1 MNMEKEAQRRSALK
15 WLGRKLNPME
25 YVRYYGSE
33 AYRRVS
39 DTITD
44 IDTDMRER
52 AKEAKPDLRADLHEA
67 RMAMKNREYPKVL
80 YYSWKLID
88 ALDGIFNRLPE
99 LEQLRADII
108 SEHYQS
114 DVGGL
119 TSTQLSE
126 MQHEIGG
133 TPENL
138 SPGSVTMPSTAEFQG
153 LLRAV
158 GAPDPSITKEAL
170 ISEAGPVQWLKENIP
185 TYKQM
190 EGSLLDRIFRNKMG
204 KQKEAARAALRM
216 AEKVFNAMGGV
227 FDKLDSSRNDFSAYL
242 DAAQNYKNSLTTH
255 KQRLSSLYRENFS
268 QTIEQMLQGQEEQP
282 TEAPAE
288 PAQEPQAQP
297 EQQPEQAEQP
307 QEPAP
312 QEQQEIPDLETQPQ
326 PQEEP
331 MQEAAA
337 YVVDLVKRAKKAAHN
352 GNKGIASALLV
363 KASEICD
370 DNDAVEQSITLLR
383 AAEEVLKG

>member
-39 DTITD
+39 DTIAD
-44 IDTDMRER
+44 IDSDMRER
-52 AKEAKPDLRADLHEA
+52 AKAAKSDMRADLHEA
-67 RMAMKNREYPKVL
+67 RMAMKNREYPKVM

-88 ALDGIFNRLPE
+88 ALDGLFNRLGE

-126 MQHEIGG
+126 MQQEIGG
-133 TPENL
+133 IPENL
-138 SPGSVTMPSTAEFQG
+138 APGSVTMPSTAEFRG
-153 LLRAV
+153 LLHAV
-158 GAPDPSITKEAL
+158 GAPDPNITKEAL
-170 ISEAGPVQWLKENIP
+170 FSEAGPIQWLRENIP

-216 AEKVFNAMGGV
+216 AEKSFNAMGGV
-227 FDKLDSSRNDFSAYL
+227 FDKLDSSRGDFSAYFE
-242 DAAQNYKNSLTTH
+242 AAQNYKNSLQTH
-255 KQRLSSLYRENFS
+255 KQHLSSLYRENFS
-268 QTIEQMLQGQEEQP
+268 QTVNQMLEGQEEAGAPETPPPP
-282 TEAPAE
+282 TEQA
-288 PAQEPQAQP
+288 AQEPPAQP
-297 EQQPEQAEQP
+297 EQPEQPEAQEQP
-307 QEPAP
+307 
-312 QEQQEIPDLETQPQ
+312 EIPDLETQPA

-352 GNKGIASALLV
+352 GDKGIASALLV

-370 DNDAVEQSITLLR
+370 DNDATEQSIVLLR